1 VTRPVKILVGVAAVG
16 ALSAAVV
23 LTRPGPGDPAPPPS
37 RTAVGEPSKLAPP
50 DATQLPSLAHEE
62 ADEPGSA
69 RADAGRPDAG
79 PADTGSA
86 AGATAAD
93 GHGPNDVVRSRD
105 IEVKS
110 TAATR
115 PRFAPDWKNPKTL
128 TFAGLRKYRRE
139 YKKNGDF
146 SEQTVRELSGAAAV
160 IKGAVMPIDPLPES
174 GKMQRLW
181 IANPMVVMAGCVF
194 CNPPTLADIVYVQT
208 LPGEPYSADRERLY
222 RAVVIAEARGRLVLG
237 PVKSKD
243 GVEYM
248 FGLELREIAD

>member
-1 VTRPVKILVGVAAVG
+1 MTGPVKILVGVAVIG

-37 RTAVGEPSKLAPP
+37 RAAAREPAEFASP
-50 DATQLPSLAHEE
+50 DAIQLPSLEQEE
-62 ADEPGSA
+62 VGEPGRD
-69 RADAGRPDAG
+69 RADAGPVD
-79 PADTGSA
+79 
-86 AGATAAD
+86 GATAAD
-93 GHGPNDVVRSRD
+93 GHGPNDVVRTRD
-105 IEVKS
+105 VAVESK
-110 TAATR
+110 AATR
-115 PRFAPDWKNPKTL
+115 ARFAPDWDNPKTL

-139 YKKNGDF
+139 YRKNGDF

-194 CNPPTLADIVYVQT
+194 CNPPTLADIVYVQAP
-208 LPGEPYSADRERLY
+208 PGEPYHADRERLY
-222 RAVVIAEARGRLVLG
+222 RSVVIAEARGRLVLG
-237 PVKSKD
+237 PVKSSD

-248 FGLELREIAD
+248 FGLELKEIAD